1 MGKQQENNKVN
12 KNLMN
17 RILLSF
23 ALCAITIMAYSQG
36 INWNEVKDWDQY
48 VEEADMEE
56 ITEYAIFDIDGDNIP
71 EAFVHDSE
79 DGYALLTC
87 GSEGVKCVVNSA
99 MTTALSIVKGQPYVI
114 HQGGCGTG
122 CYHYEYVKIEN
133 SNSTTRCICLTT
145 AAFDD
150 SDKVTNECEMFKDG
164 KSKEISKTLF
174 DKLAPKIKELISM
187 EDLDWKA
194 VPANPN
200 IVTATLHTQKGD
212 TVIVKDDNGYL
223 YQIMSDGT
231 LGVAPG
237 GAYSGDITIPAKV
250 NYDGTN
256 YVVTTVRRGAMWKKE
271 GAANIGII
279 NSITLPSSVTLVGA
293 DAFRGNSSLKSVK
306 YSDET
311 RIEVRSFWGC
321 PALSYEK
328 IEPSNA
334 YTENHFEYDRQT
346 IPESEFYKY
355 YGTFY
360 LPEYERSQSLQ
371 KYTWAFFKYN
381 HSGITFIDWM
391 NFDKEDAI
399 DCWCPNP
406 KCIRGCQYNMKNWD
420 NIPSM
425 FKGYIDGAS
434 VNVLLADNGYVATHE
449 FPMYSRYTFDEEAK
463 SAPQAFILAME
474 KKYGRKVKYSYEAAK
489 LLYTSNEQ
497 LLITEFKVK
506 GREAKYVLSWM
517 KDGSEICTY
526 SDTAE
531 LADGQPEDDSV
542 WNVDDDGDYGI
553 PQVVSIARDEKGNV
567 ELFLCHNSPEGMNY
581 SHLVQKGNKFE
592 SVSSTDVYRRMECPE
607 E

>member
-1 MGKQQENNKVN
+1 MTDMNKT
-12 KNLMN
+12 LFATI
-17 RILLSF
+17 ILLSQS
-23 ALCAITIMAYSQG
+23 IMCLAQG
-36 INWNEVKDWDQY
+36 INWDEVKDWEKY
-48 VEEADMEE
+48 VEEAELGE
-56 ITEYAIFDIDGDNIP
+56 ILEYAIYDVDGDNIP
-71 EAFVHDSE
+71 EAFVRDSE
-79 DGYALLTC
+79 DEYALLTC
-87 GSEGVKCVVNSA
+87 GSGGVKCVTNSIW
-99 MTTALSIVKGQPYVI
+99 TTALYIVKGQPYVI
-114 HQGGCGTG
+114 HQGSCGAG
-122 CYHYEYVKIEN
+122 CYHDEYVKIEK
-133 SNSTTRCICLTT
+133 SNCSMQCLCATT
-145 AAFDD
+145 APFDEENN
-150 SDKVTNECEMFKDG
+150 VVNECSMNKDG
-164 KSKEISKTLF
+164 KTKEISKTLF
-174 DKLAPKIKELISM
+174 DKLAPKIQSLIQMEELEWKEVP
-187 EDLDWKA
+187 LDPSIA
-194 VPANPN
+194 
-200 IVTATLHTQKGD
+200 TATLHTQKGD
-212 TVIVKDDNGYL
+212 TVIVKDNNGYL

-237 GAYSGDITIPAKV
+237 GDYSGDITIPAKV
-250 NYDGTN
+250 NYDGKT
-256 YVVTTVRRGAMWKKE
+256 YVVTTVRRGAMWKKD

-279 NSITLPSSVTLVGA
+279 KSVTLPSSVTLVGT
-293 DAFRGNSSLKSVK
+293 DAFRGNSSLSSVK
-306 YSDET
+306 YSANT

-328 IEPSNA
+328 IEPSYA
-334 YTENHFEYDRQT
+334 YTETHFVYDREA

-355 YGTFY
+355 YGTYY
-360 LPEYERSQSLQ
+360 LPEYEKSQSSQ

-381 HSGITFIDWM
+381 HAGITFIDWM

-406 KCIRGCQYNMKNWD
+406 KCIRGCTYNLKNWD

-425 FKGYIDGAS
+425 FKGYIDGNS

-449 FPMYSRYTFDEEAK
+449 FPMYSRYTFGEAEK
-463 SAPQAFILAME
+463 SAPQAFIMAME
-474 KKYGRKVKYSYEAAK
+474 KKHGRKVKYSYEVAK

-531 LADGQPEDDSV
+531 LADGQPEDESV